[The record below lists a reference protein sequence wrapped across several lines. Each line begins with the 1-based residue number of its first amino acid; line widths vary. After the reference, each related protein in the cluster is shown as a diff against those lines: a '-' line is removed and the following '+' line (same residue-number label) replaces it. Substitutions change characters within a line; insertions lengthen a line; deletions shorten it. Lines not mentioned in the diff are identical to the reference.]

1 MSKVILLHG
10 WGVNHKVFDD
20 FLPLLQPFDT
30 QAIDLMGYD
39 GNYNEF
45 ILSQAADMA
54 AEKWQGKV
62 HLFGWSLG
70 GAVALEIA
78 FRQPEKVGTLTLCC
92 SFARFAKANDYAIGM
107 PTHNWQN
114 YPQRFS
120 TDYSGSLKQ
129 FFTLNALSNQE
140 KISQFNDLADK
151 IIHFRQPEKSVLFSS
166 QQAVVET
173 DLRHY
178 LPKIQTP
185 TLIITGNKDRI
196 TPPAMGEYLQQNIAG
211 SEWQNFDNSGHMPF
225 VNEDIM
231 LADSLKNFW
240 KQYV

>member
-1 MSKVILLHG
+1 MDKVILLHG

-20 FLPLLQPFDT
+20 FLPLLQPFET

-39 GNYNEF
+39 GISSAF
-45 ILSQAADMA
+45 ILSQAAECA
-54 AEKWQGKV
+54 AEKWDTPV

-78 FRQPEKVGTLTLCC
+78 FRQPEKVKTLTLCC
-92 SFARFAKANDYAIGM
+92 SFARFAKADDYAIGM

-129 FFTLNALSNQE
+129 FFALNALNNQE
-140 KISQFNDLADK
+140 KMPQFERLADK

-166 QQAVVET
+166 QQAVVES

-178 LPKIQTP
+178 LPKIQIP

-196 TPPAMGEYLQQNIAG
+196 TPPAMGEYLQHNIAG
-211 SEWQNFDNSGHMPF
+211 SEWQNFTHSGHIPF
-225 VNEDIM
+225 VSEDIM